1 MRDVRGGG
9 PGEQAQ
15 PVYLPGS
22 INAQEQSIMVA
33 PSHVSSFRG
42 SRAKLQSHQA
52 SLRTVRA
59 ERAAR
64 KGQERKPKTGSG
76 PDLQL
81 EDSRLY
87 QDHDFQLSA
96 KEHRCETWC
105 GPQGGPNSLFRGS
118 LQGTLRQAAG

>member
-15 PVYLPGS
+15 PVCLSGS
-22 INAQEQSIMVA
+22 MDAQEQSTMVA
-33 PSHVSSFRG
+33 LSHMSSFRG
-42 SRAKLQSHQA
+42 SRAKLQSHHA

-59 ERAAR
+59 DRVAR

-76 PDLQL
+76 PALRL

-96 KEHRCETWC
+96 KGHRCETWR
-105 GPQGGPNSLFRGS
+105 GPQGGPNSLFGEASRGH
-118 LQGTLRQAAG
+118 